1 MRLLLLQ
8 VAASGTL
15 LRIQW
20 FGSAVVEV
28 EDLSSYLFGRMACQ
42 LVVLVV
48 VAVACQ
54 SSVPEVPVQNHYS
67 FVDKGCLSYVVA
79 GKDCWASL

>member
-42 LVVLVV
+42 
-48 VAVACQ
+48 